1 MRNNS
6 GMGKKEV
13 KSTTFDQEIYFW
25 HNWTVCLR
33 SAMENSTCLFLAIV
47 GGHCGSDTKYRTRS
61 VEMVPLLSCNW
72 DISRHKSF
80 FSIIGIENEAELL
93 LVRAS
98 IFAPPWNVQNWII
111 LCPQHYASLS
121 VSWKHSSAKCSISVN
136 LSKHNAM
143 FDKKPKTER
152 GPSTSGSALQIVLKE
167 TEIFP
172 PVGTGQS
179 WFFFCDG

>member
-72 DISRHKSF
+72 DILRHKSF
-80 FSIIGIENEAELL
+80 FSIIGIENEAEFYWWERQSLHHHEMYKIGLYYVLNIMHLWVSAGNTVLL
-93 LVRAS
+93 C
-98 IFAPPWNVQNWII
+98 APYQWTYQ
-111 LCPQHYASLS
+111 
-121 VSWKHSSAKCSISVN
+121 
-136 LSKHNAM
+136 
-143 FDKKPKTER
+143 
-152 GPSTSGSALQIVLKE
+152 STMQCLIKSRKQREDRVHLDL
-167 TEIFP
+167 P
-172 PVGTGQS
+172 
-179 WFFFCDG
+179 CR